1 MVNFKNVNI
10 VVLCVCLLLAGCGD
24 GTEGTA
30 DSQVAQD
37 PQGLTD
43 GAFKKQ
49 EIGAYEEAVTIL
61 NRALALDPKFVPAL
75 YRRGAVYQEWDRRKE
90 AIAAYHNVL
99 AIDPKHQPALLGLA
113 AVYSKSNLNDLAV
126 KEFIKVAD
134 LTPDDPEIFFKIA
147 LEYWYNQ
154 RLPETA
160 SAYLKVI
167 AIDPDHL
174 QAHLNL
180 ASVYERMKKWEPAIA
195 EIDTAIKLA
204 EATGNMQAKSIAQNK
219 LQRLKGR
226 VNMTEE
232 DMLRKI
238 QPPFN

>member
-1 MVNFKNVNI
+1 MVNFKSVKI
-10 VVLCVCLLLAGCGD
+10 VILSVFLVLSGCGK
-24 GTEGTA
+24 GAEESA
-30 DSQVAQD
+30 DSQVAQT

-61 NRALALDPKFVPAL
+61 NRALALEPKFLPAL
-75 YRRGAVYQEWDRRKE
+75 YRMAAVYQEWDRRKE
-90 AIAAYHNVL
+90 AIAAYLNVL
-99 AIDPKHQPALLGLA
+99 AIDPHHQPALLGLA
-113 AVYSKSNLNDLAV
+113 AVYSKAHLNDLAAQ
-126 KEFIKVAD
+126 EYSKVAA
-134 LTPDDPEIFFKIA
+134 LRPDDAEIHFKIA

-160 SAYLKVI
+160 AAYLKVI

-195 EIDTAIKLA
+195 EIDIALQLA
-204 EATGNMQAKSIAQNK
+204 EATGKGQEKSIAENK
-219 LQRLKGR
+219 LKRLKGR